1 MSVRGGEGES
11 ASEPRGDRTLQWQEE
26 HVTDPHLEWRA
37 GRASGP
43 ELIDG
48 GRAVRVFTRADTEAV
63 LRDEKTF
70 SASISQAS
78 MGPFMGTVILGMDG
92 EEHASHRRLVAPA
105 FRAAALARW
114 EDEVVRPTI
123 VELIDRIAP
132 RGRAELVRDVTGSY
146 AARVIARIV
155 GVPVEDHARF
165 QAWAVEISAGPFD
178 PEKGI
183 EASEAMRAYLT
194 PIVEHR
200 RRHPGDDL
208 ISDIVTAQIDG
219 RRLDDEHVYGFLRL
233 LMPAGAET
241 TYRALGIAL
250 FALLQHPDV
259 MERVRADRR
268 AIGPL
273 VEETLRWDSPAPL
286 ASLVATK
293 DTSVG
298 GCPIT
303 AGTRVMLSM
312 GSANRDEGVY
322 RDPDDWDPDREDGEA
337 HLAFGGGRHVCLG
350 MHLAR
355 MELRVGLD
363 AILDGLPNLRLD
375 PDEPPPAMSGVA
387 FRGPKSLPVRFDARR

>member
-1 MSVRGGEGES
+1 
-11 ASEPRGDRTLQWQEE
+11 
-26 HVTDPHLEWRA
+26 
-37 GRASGP
+37 
-43 ELIDG
+43 
-48 GRAVRVFTRADTEAV
+48 VFTRADTEAV

-70 SASISQAS
+70 SASITQAS

-92 EEHASHRRLVAPA
+92 EEHAAHRRLVAHA

-114 EDEVVRPTI
+114 EDGLVRPTI

-132 RGRAELVRDVTGSY
+132 AGRAELVGDVTGSY

-155 GVPVEDHARF
+155 GVPIEDHARF
-165 QAWAVEISAGPFD
+165 QAWAVDISAGPLD
-178 PEKGI
+178 PAKGI
-183 EASEAMRAYLT
+183 EASEAMREYLA

-208 ISDIVTAQIDG
+208 ISDIVTAEIDG

-250 FALLQHPDV
+250 FALLRHPAV
-259 MERVRADRR
+259 MDRVRADRR

-286 ASLVATK
+286 ASRVATT

-298 GCPIT
+298 GCPIA

-312 GSANRDEGVY
+312 GSANRDEAVY
-322 RDPDDWDPDREDGEA
+322 PRPDEWDPERDGEA
-337 HLAFGGGRHVCLG
+337 HLAFGGGRHLCLG

-375 PDEPPPAMSGVA
+375 PDEPPPVISGVA
-387 FRGPKSLPVRFDARR
+387 FRGPRTLPVRFDARRP